1 MVYLVQRRRAFPK
14 LIANPLHGQIKAY
27 VYGQRNVQAV
37 LPHDD
42 AGQGEEDG
50 AKIEVV
56 QIAFGNQKY
65 TPHACYRC
73 QGTDEGSILN
83 DGYGNAGD
91 RKGHAVYFFECRAFL
106 PKSGDFI
113 QKSHY

>member
-14 LIANPLHGQIKAY
+14 PITNQLHGQIKAY

-42 AGQGEEDG
+42 ARQRKEDG
-50 AKIEVV
+50 TEIEVV
-56 QIAFGNQKY
+56 QIAFGNQEH
-65 TPHACYRC
+65 TSHARNGC
-73 QGTDEGSILN
+73 QGTDERSVLN

-91 RKGHAVYFFECRAFL
+91 
-106 PKSGDFI
+106 
-113 QKSHY
+113 